1 MMPENE
7 LKLSKKQLFSII
19 FGPENRSIFWF
30 TFWHQRRVTHSCSSL
45 HQSDLALRKNR
56 PKIMVV
62 RIGSAQTR
70 RCLHGN
76 QDTCHP
82 AHVGTNLQKDATRRP
97 CQHTTIAAAISSRN
111 GLPSGPLGLGGR
123 ARARHPEALES
134 DPPAVENR
142 TPSNPKTKNPNN
154 FRYHFQVRFL
164 DLKMGSFFGF

>member
-1 MMPENE
+1 MPEND

-82 AHVGTNLQKDATRRP
+82 AHVGTKLQKDATRRP

-111 GLPSGPLGLGGR
+111 GLPSHPLGLGGR
-123 ARARHPEALES
+123 ARARHPEAPES
-134 DPPAVENR
+134 DPPPSKIGPRR
-142 TPSNPKTKNPNN
+142 TRK
-154 FRYHFQVRFL
+154 
-164 DLKMGSFFGF
+164 LKIREQFSIPFSGPFSGP